1 LTSDSE
7 QALVQLVDQ
16 LRRMR
21 VHRRAGSPSPYKPFV
36 LLLAIRRI
44 ISDPNAERLFA
55 YDVIASDFRS
65 LTEAVGIS
73 APSGGRDAF
82 LRLGGEPF
90 WEVDG
95 DSTRAGF
102 TDAVHTL
109 MTDRNNAETVR
120 TSILETWVDPQLR
133 ATVSAATTPR

>member
-1 LTSDSE
+1 LTSDPE
-7 QALVQLVDQ
+7 QALSQLVDQ
-16 LRRMR
+16 LRKMR

-44 ISDPNAERLFA
+44 MRDPSAERVFA

-65 LTEAVGIS
+65 LADAVGIS

-90 WEVDG
+90 WEVEG
-95 DSTRAGF
+95 GSARAGF
-102 TDAVHTL
+102 TETVHVL
-109 MTDRNNAETVR
+109 MTDTKNAETVR
-120 TSILETWVDPQLR
+120 TSILETWIEPPLR
-133 ATVSAATTPR
+133 AAVSAATTPR